1 MKVIHYTNPDK
12 VIEITFSHIDE
23 FGGFW
28 FTSDQGLM
36 FAHNPEYPNTTD
48 PIIALQYDYTIV
60 E

>member
-1 MKVIHYTNPDK
+1 MKVTHNTNPDK

-28 FTSDQGLM
+28 FTSDQGLI
-36 FAHNPEYPNTTD
+36 FAHNPEYLDTTD
-48 PIIALQYDYTIV
+48 PLIALQYDYIIV